1 MGFGLALSFILLI
14 VIIII
19 IVYYSRKI
27 NKIQQQAQ
35 QQAQS
40 MFSQW
45 VQQHSNEIRSQIEQ
59 SVETKY
65 KAELDKWK
73 LQVEEQIRR
82 DAITKSV
89 NTLLGKI
96 GEEFAPLLIAQRY
109 NINPKDFRHLGSP
122 VDFIAFKGLSDDSE
136 AEIIFFEI
144 KTGKGTSLT
153 DREKKVRDAIISK
166 KVRYEVVNL
175 NQIMEETKK
184 KMNEEINM
192 MFNENNDNTQK

>member
-1 MGFGLALSFILLI
+1 MDFGLALSFVLLI

-45 VQQHSNEIRSQIEQ
+45 VQQHLNEIRSQIEQ

-82 DAITKSV
+82 DAITKSI

-153 DREKKVRDAIISK
+153 DREKKVREAIISK

-184 KMNEEINM
+184 KINEEINR
-192 MFNENNDNTQK
+192 MFSGNESIQK